1 VPDKRGWYI
10 IGKERKEVK
19 TMNRIMYLMF
29 ALGLVGVLLV
39 LLGPWYDDVDSI
51 LKGIGQGRDFIGGSL
66 IP

>member
-1 VPDKRGWYI
+1 
-10 IGKERKEVK
+10 
-19 TMNRIMYLMF
+19 MNRIMYLMF

-51 LKGIGQGRDFIGGSL
+51 LKGIGQGRDFVEGSL